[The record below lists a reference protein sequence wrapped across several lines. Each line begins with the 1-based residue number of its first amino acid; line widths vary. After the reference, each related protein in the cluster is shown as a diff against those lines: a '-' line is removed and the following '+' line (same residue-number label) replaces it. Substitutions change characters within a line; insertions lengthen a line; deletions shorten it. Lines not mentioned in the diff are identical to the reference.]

1 MNKEF
6 NREVE
11 LPGTYQSPRV
21 SSEVMDCSLPMTF
34 DHLSICGGH
43 KCLYCF
49 SFYSKSNNAMLAE
62 GSSRRVPINLRSADM
77 PKMMLTM
84 QGKEITDKR
93 SQSLYDNF
101 YKKKFILHW
110 GGLADPF
117 CHFESYNNVGLP
129 FLQFLG
135 ETNYPTLF
143 SFKGSAILKKEYIQL
158 FEKYSSQK
166 NFAFQISM
174 VTFDNEKARNVE
186 INVPSP
192 TVRLKIMKMLSQMGY
207 YCILRLRPFIL
218 GITDETLD
226 ELLDAALEAG
236 MKGVSTEFFALDA
249 RANAGMMERYKWLA
263 EQTGIDNLTKY
274 FSKLSPLE
282 RGTYRRLN
290 WKVKE
295 YWVKKIFLFCQ
306 KHNLVFGC
314 SDPDFKELN
323 SSGSCFRGET
333 RVLIRTKHSPYVRSV
348 ELRELHDTFKDPIIV
363 LCKGKWKEAKAIRIN
378 YKRSWYKIVLK
389 SGCQMIVTD
398 DHVHYVHSVEG
409 VDTKLTKNLGVGDF
423 ILMNNKPMPTVSNR
437 GTYDVGRFVGL
448 YLANGSGA
456 FTNNGGKFGLCFNK
470 NKTETISFVQKF
482 IENLGGYIPVS
493 TPIKGWLPFNCVSK
507 TITGLVGSF
516 INGKR
521 ARYKNLREIC
531 FGMSEDFRKGLL
543 FGWLEGD
550 AGSSVSQKLVEDMQ
564 SIAVTL
570 GIPAKIGVYLRKNEN
585 FYFNKHGKKKP
596 GPKSKIFTFCISIT
610 EIKNSILK
618 DKISYKT
625 NKIYRRNYHE
635 IDKEIYSQ
643 IIDIQEIWFKE
654 PYAYC
659 LTVKDGHQFQVLN
672 GIITHNCC
680 ALPDNFPANKG
691 LENWSKDQLTYHLKE
706 ARKLYHSTG
715 KQKVLSFD
723 GVYGKNATFLDDVE
737 FHDDHVSV
745 IGKSQPIRNATTV
758 RHVISRHWNS
768 LGSPANPRNYF
779 DRILEPCGKDS
790 KGYMLYKYNPRPYEA
805 EWVKEG
811 IDLTI

>member
-1 MNKEF
+1 MINKEF

-21 SSEVMDCSLPMTF
+21 SSETMDCSLPMTF

-62 GSSRRVPINLRSADM
+62 GSSRRVPVNLRSADM
-77 PKMMLTM
+77 PKMMFTM
-84 QGKEITDKR
+84 QGKGITDKR

-117 CHFESYNNVGLP
+117 CHFEAHNMVGYP
-129 FLQFLG
+129 FINFLG
-135 ETNYPTLF
+135 EMNYPTLF
-143 SFKGSAILKKEYIQL
+143 SFKGSAILKKEYTQL

-174 VTFDNEKARNVE
+174 VTFDNEKAKNVE

-192 TVRLKIMKMLSQMGY
+192 TVRLKIMKMLSGLGY
-207 YCILRLRPFIL
+207 FTILRLRPFIL

-226 ELLDAALEAG
+226 ELLDAALESG

-249 RANAGMMERYKWLA
+249 RANAGMIERYKWLA

-274 FSKLSPLE
+274 FAKLSPLE

-323 SSGSCFRGET
+323 SSGSCCS
-333 RVLIRTKHSPYVRSV
+333 LS
-348 ELRELHDTFKDPIIV
+348 
-363 LCKGKWKEAKAIRIN
+363 
-378 YKRSWYKIVLK
+378 
-389 SGCQMIVTD
+389 
-398 DHVHYVHSVEG
+398 
-409 VDTKLTKNLGVGDF
+409 
-423 ILMNNKPMPTVSNR
+423 
-437 GTYDVGRFVGL
+437 
-448 YLANGSGA
+448 
-456 FTNNGGKFGLCFNK
+456 
-470 NKTETISFVQKF
+470 
-482 IENLGGYIPVS
+482 
-493 TPIKGWLPFNCVSK
+493 
-507 TITGLVGSF
+507 
-516 INGKR
+516 
-521 ARYKNLREIC
+521 
-531 FGMSEDFRKGLL
+531 
-543 FGWLEGD
+543 
-550 AGSSVSQKLVEDMQ
+550 
-564 SIAVTL
+564 
-570 GIPAKIGVYLRKNEN
+570 
-585 FYFNKHGKKKP
+585 
-596 GPKSKIFTFCISIT
+596 
-610 EIKNSILK
+610 
-618 DKISYKT
+618 
-625 NKIYRRNYHE
+625 
-635 IDKEIYSQ
+635 
-643 IIDIQEIWFKE
+643 
-654 PYAYC
+654 
-659 LTVKDGHQFQVLN
+659 
-672 GIITHNCC
+672 
-680 ALPDNFPANKG
+680 DNFPANKG

-706 ARKLYHSTG
+706 ARKLYHRTG
-715 KQKVLSFD
+715 KQKILSFD
-723 GVYGKNATFLDDVE
+723 GVYTKNATFLDDVE

-811 IDLTI
+811 IDLTK